1 MTAESVALTGP
12 DLSFS
17 ALIKKRSGVVTCKET
32 LTFNAIDRFL
42 LYGQTHQL
50 EDIFSFFCITSFV
63 AYYIFVGDVLREF
76 CIHIDNNNMQSF
88 YFHCLFVLN
97 LKLKY

>member
-42 LYGQTHQL
+42 LYDQTHGRYFL
-50 EDIFSFFCITSFV
+50 VFCITSFV

-76 CIHIDNNNMQSF
+76 CIHIDNNMQSF